1 MQGLFFTINPNPDSG
16 NNTGIS
22 NIAHNIDPKTSRRQ
36 DSVISYLR
44 ETKNRSN
51 ICVLVGAHACNILF
65 EDGSGDLIASGVTF
79 QCGSTR
85 YTVKAS
91 KEIVLSAG
99 RYHISI
105 LHILVLTL
113 TGTGAYQTPQLLELS
128 GIGNNEVLKKFGIKQ
143 RLELPVGENLQVRFN
158 GCLVST
164 VNH

>member
-1 MQGLFFTINPNPDSG
+1 M
-16 NNTGIS
+16 
-22 NIAHNIDPKTSRRQ
+22 
-36 DSVISYLR
+36 ISYLR

-51 ICVLVGAHACNILF
+51 ICVLIGAHACNILF

-91 KEIVLSAG
+91 KEVVLSAG
-99 RYHISI
+99 WYHISVVRM
-105 LHILVLTL
+105 LVLTL

-128 GIGNNEVLKKFGIKQ
+128 GIGNNEILKKFGVKQ
-143 RLELPVGENLQVRFN
+143 RLQLPVGENLQVKFN